1 MEHTK
6 ADQSNRLPDE
16 VRVTGVVSK
25 PDEGFLEV
33 SKSDLNVKFFFTML
47 RNYIA
52 SATLM
57 GVGDIYMK
65 TEALH
70 VLDFIVV
77 SEWINTFLGGSVMA
91 AGLVLCLINVYQSY
105 LVLKGMGINRLIG
118 AFLVAYLSVAGLIV
132 IIGVERRLLTAL
144 QLVLN

>member
-1 MEHTK
+1 MDQIK
-6 ADQSNRLPDE
+6 AVQTHPPTSDARTIP
-16 VRVTGVVSK
+16 VVAKS
-25 PDEGFLEV
+25 DGFLDV
-33 SKSDLNVKFFFTML
+33 SKSDLNIKFFFTML

-91 AGLVLCLINVYQSY
+91 VGLILCLINVYQSY
-105 LVLKGMGINRLIG
+105 LVLKGMGINRLVG
-118 AFLVAYLSVAGLIV
+118 AFFVAYLSVAGLIV

-144 QLVLN
+144 QLVLK

>member
-1 MEHTK
+1 MDQIK
-6 ADQSNRLPDE
+6 AVQTNPSTTDARATP
-16 VRVTGVVSK
+16 VVAKSY
-25 PDEGFLEV
+25 GFLDV
-33 SKSDLNVKFFFTML
+33 SKSDLNIKFFFTML

-91 AGLVLCLINVYQSY
+91 VGLILCLINVYQSY
-105 LVLKGMGINRLIG
+105 LVLKGMGINRLIS
-118 AFLVAYLSVAGLIV
+118 AFFVTYLSVAGLIV

-144 QLVLN
+144 QLVLK